1 MVERKVIAGAAPAA
15 PLKLA
20 QRAPIPETMKRLLVA
35 LPLLAALSA
44 CEQLGIDDPAKVA
57 AAKEA
62 DGKAIGSACRHAMRA
77 IEDCY
82 VLNPKAQ
89 KAAVYAGWREMD
101 EYMRENKLEGIA
113 PVVPRP
119 PTKAEQAA
127 AEAAAAEK
135 AEKAGDKP
143 AEKATDKA
151 GAKAAA
157 H

>member
-1 MVERKVIAGAAPAA
+1 
-15 PLKLA
+15 
-20 QRAPIPETMKRLLVA
+20 MKRLLLA
-35 LPLLAALSA
+35 LPLLVALSA

-62 DGKAIGSACRHAMRA
+62 EGKAIGSACRHAMRA

-82 VLNPKAQ
+82 TLNPKAQ

-101 EYMRENKLEGIA
+101 EYMRENKLEGVA

-119 PTKAEQAA
+119 GSVKPAA
-127 AEAAAAEK
+127 DEPEAKPAEK
-135 AEKAGDKP
+135 ASEKAGDKAKP
-143 AEKATDKA
+143 AEKAAEKGGDKPK
-151 GAKAAA
+151 G

>member
-1 MVERKVIAGAAPAA
+1 
-15 PLKLA
+15 
-20 QRAPIPETMKRLLVA
+20 MKRLVLLS
-35 LPLLAALSA
+35 LPLLMALSA
-44 CEQLGIDDPAKVA
+44 CEQLGIDDPVKVA

-62 DGKAIGSACRHAMRA
+62 DAKAIGSACRHAMRA

-119 PTKAEQAA
+119 GAKPAADDAEVKP
-127 AEAAAAEK
+127 AEK
-135 AEKAGDKP
+135 SADKSSDKP
-143 AEKATDKA
+143 AEKSADKA
-151 GAKAAA
+151 KA

>member
-1 MVERKVIAGAAPAA
+1 
-15 PLKLA
+15 
-20 QRAPIPETMKRLLVA
+20 MKRLLVVALA

-57 AAKEA
+57 ANKEA
-62 DGKAIGSACRHAMRA
+62 EGKAIGSACRHAVRA

-89 KAAVYAGWREMD
+89 KAAIYTGWREMD
-101 EYMRENKLEGIA
+101 EYMRENKLEGVA

-119 PTKAEQAA
+119 GAKPV
-127 AEAAAAEK
+127 EK
-135 AEKAGDKP
+135 AEEVIEKPVEKVGDKP
-143 AEKATDKA
+143 AEKAKA
-151 GAKAAA
+151 